1 MNEKLCPRRITAILS
16 LLLAFTTVNA
26 QLPIANFT
34 ASPLAGCAPLVVQFQ
49 DLSSGTPT
57 SWSWDFGNG
66 NTSAKQNPAATYL
79 VSGSYTVTLTVKN
92 ANGTNTLTR
101 TQYITVYEAPTINFI
116 ASQTTGCFP
125 LNVQFT
131 DNSNPGAGNTNAGW
145 FWDFGDGTISTEQNP
160 LHTYTTAGS
169 FAITV
174 KVTNDKSC
182 WRVVTFPNS
191 ITTNPGI
198 TADFTNT
205 LPAVCRPPAAVTF
218 TNTSTGPGVLSYLWD
233 FGDGSTS
240 NAISPAHTYTAT
252 GLYNVSVTVTNDN
265 GCTDS
270 VVKNNLIPVGQYNPS
285 FTKPDSICINIP
297 VTFTNTSVPVPSAQT
312 WDFGDGT
319 TSTAVNPVKTYTAA
333 GTYPVKLYTTYG
345 SCSDSVSNT
354 IVILDK
360 PVAAFTAPSV
370 AACQA
375 PLTVNFQDQSTN
387 AATWQWSF
395 GDGTTSTDQNPV
407 HTYNDYGTYD
417 VKLIVS
423 SGFGCA
429 DSIIKTA
436 FVKIIN
442 PQIAIPSLPAAG
454 CIPFTINPVPT
465 ITTADAVTSY
475 LWDFGDGATSTLQ
488 NPTHTYPTQGTYTVR
503 LIITTSTGCT
513 DTLLINNAVR
523 VGSLPTANFSA
534 APIPVCASD
543 PVQFTDL
550 STTADAWLW
559 DFGDGTT
566 SGAQNPTHTYLTT
579 GAFDIT
585 LTVTNNGCPATIAK
599 PGYITVRPPITKFDI
614 VPHCNQRLEFT
625 FNDQSLGPVTSWL
638 WDFGDGTTATV
649 QNPVHDFPALGDYTV
664 TLTTTTVFGPG
675 DQCSYTL
682 SKTVHA
688 IDENPDFSVSPNPG
702 CKGSP
707 ISFAAT
713 AGNIANIT
721 SYAWDFGDG
730 TTLTSNGPS
739 TSHVYLN
746 SGTFSIRLVTTD
758 LNGCTDTILK
768 NNFVRING
776 PKASFSATN
785 AMGCK
790 GLNVV
795 FNDLSTNDG
804 INAITNWQWDFGD
817 GTVQNYTAGPF
828 QHVYVN
834 EGTYTVKLKITDAS
848 GCADSLSLPNLV
860 TATDPVPGFT
870 STDTLTCPGATVN
883 FINTSAAVNF
893 TSIWDF
899 GDGTTSLIASPTHA
913 YAAPGVYTVKLN
925 ITDQYGCPDSIIKTS
940 FVKVDQPV
948 AAFTVNDSISSCTP
962 FEVKFKNSSTY
973 FTSVLWKFGDGSIS
987 LEPDSATHYYGQA
1000 GTFQSSL
1007 IVTSPGGCT
1016 DTAYHTIAVYD
1027 TVGSFIN
1034 YTPLGGCSPQPVA
1047 FTAFTPGPV
1056 NYLWDFGD
1064 GNTDTTTTPAANH
1077 IYNSFGDYVPVVI
1090 MQDPSGCLIPV
1101 SGIDTIHITGSTSK
1115 FGVNTN
1121 LLCDSGYVNFIDSTT
1136 FNDPITNWNWN
1147 FGDGTTSTVQNP
1159 VHNYVSPGLYTVSL
1173 NTITQAG
1180 CSSTATLPDLIK
1192 VVLSPDITIT
1202 GDSIACVF
1210 SSMTQQGVIL
1220 RADTSAIN
1228 WSWNFPNGNTSSAQ
1242 NPPANIYTTPGNF
1255 SITAIATNSSGCSD
1269 TAIKNIIVNPLPASD
1284 MPGTITVMAGNSL
1297 TIPATYSPNTA
1308 TWNWTPTNGLSC
1320 TACAQP
1326 VVTPRFNTTYTVSFV
1341 DSNGCRNTDTINV
1354 VVVCTDGNI
1363 FIPNTFSPNRDGSN
1377 DIFYPRGKGIDRIQV
1392 LRIFNRWGEI
1402 VFEKSNFPVN
1412 DAGYGW
1418 DGSYKGKEPQPGVYV
1433 YQVELYCI
1441 NGDLIKFTGNVAL
1454 IL

>member
-26 QLPIANFT
+26 QLPVANFT

-252 GLYNVSVTVTNDN
+252 GLYNVTLTVTNDN

-345 SCSDSVSNT
+345 SCSDSISNT
-354 IVILDK
+354 IVVLDK

-442 PQIAIPSLPAAG
+442 PQITIPSLPAAG

-543 PVQFTDL
+543 AVQFTDL

-559 DFGDGTT
+559 SFGDGTT
-566 SGAQNPTHTYLTT
+566 
-579 GAFDIT
+579 
-585 LTVTNNGCPATIAK
+585 
-599 PGYITVRPPITKFDI
+599 
-614 VPHCNQRLEFT
+614 
-625 FNDQSLGPVTSWL
+625 
-638 WDFGDGTTATV
+638 
-649 QNPVHDFPALGDYTV
+649 
-664 TLTTTTVFGPG
+664 
-675 DQCSYTL
+675 
-682 SKTVHA
+682 
-688 IDENPDFSVSPNPG
+688 
-702 CKGSP
+702 
-707 ISFAAT
+707 
-713 AGNIANIT
+713 
-721 SYAWDFGDG
+721 
-730 TTLTSNGPS
+730 
-739 TSHVYLN
+739 
-746 SGTFSIRLVTTD
+746 
-758 LNGCTDTILK
+758 
-768 NNFVRING
+768 
-776 PKASFSATN
+776 
-785 AMGCK
+785 
-790 GLNVV
+790 
-795 FNDLSTNDG
+795 
-804 INAITNWQWDFGD
+804 
-817 GTVQNYTAGPF
+817 
-828 QHVYVN
+828 
-834 EGTYTVKLKITDAS
+834 
-848 GCADSLSLPNLV
+848 
-860 TATDPVPGFT
+860 
-870 STDTLTCPGATVN
+870 
-883 FINTSAAVNF
+883 
-893 TSIWDF
+893 
-899 GDGTTSLIASPTHA
+899 
-913 YAAPGVYTVKLN
+913 
-925 ITDQYGCPDSIIKTS
+925 
-940 FVKVDQPV
+940 
-948 AAFTVNDSISSCTP
+948 
-962 FEVKFKNSSTY
+962 
-973 FTSVLWKFGDGSIS
+973 
-987 LEPDSATHYYGQA
+987 
-1000 GTFQSSL
+1000 
-1007 IVTSPGGCT
+1007 
-1016 DTAYHTIAVYD
+1016 
-1027 TVGSFIN
+1027 
-1034 YTPLGGCSPQPVA
+1034 
-1047 FTAFTPGPV
+1047 
-1056 NYLWDFGD
+1056 
-1064 GNTDTTTTPAANH
+1064 
-1077 IYNSFGDYVPVVI
+1077 
-1090 MQDPSGCLIPV
+1090 
-1101 SGIDTIHITGSTSK
+1101 
-1115 FGVNTN
+1115 
-1121 LLCDSGYVNFIDSTT
+1121 
-1136 FNDPITNWNWN
+1136 
-1147 FGDGTTSTVQNP
+1147 
-1159 VHNYVSPGLYTVSL
+1159 
-1173 NTITQAG
+1173 
-1180 CSSTATLPDLIK
+1180 
-1192 VVLSPDITIT
+1192 
-1202 GDSIACVF
+1202 
-1210 SSMTQQGVIL
+1210 
-1220 RADTSAIN
+1220 
-1228 WSWNFPNGNTSSAQ
+1228 
-1242 NPPANIYTTPGNF
+1242 
-1255 SITAIATNSSGCSD
+1255 
-1269 TAIKNIIVNPLPASD
+1269 
-1284 MPGTITVMAGNSL
+1284 
-1297 TIPATYSPNTA
+1297 
-1308 TWNWTPTNGLSC
+1308 
-1320 TACAQP
+1320 
-1326 VVTPRFNTTYTVSFV
+1326 
-1341 DSNGCRNTDTINV
+1341 
-1354 VVVCTDGNI
+1354 
-1363 FIPNTFSPNRDGSN
+1363 
-1377 DIFYPRGKGIDRIQV
+1377 
-1392 LRIFNRWGEI
+1392 
-1402 VFEKSNFPVN
+1402 
-1412 DAGYGW
+1412 
-1418 DGSYKGKEPQPGVYV
+1418 
-1433 YQVELYCI
+1433 
-1441 NGDLIKFTGNVAL
+1441 
-1454 IL
+1454 